1 MRVLLCPLGSP
12 GFAFPAIA
20 VARRLSAEGHEV
32 RFVTSPWLGPLLAR
46 EGLRFAAGAGA
57 DGFETSSWHQPP
69 AVRVQVRRVEQAAAA
84 FAPDVIVT
92 SALALGPLVVGERN
106 ALPVAVLGLLAR
118 LFPTAGDS
126 RRDELQ
132 GAWDACRADLGMA
145 LTPVERLHGDRYF
158 TRSVPE
164 LGGVAQSVR
173 EALVGACWWEPATPR
188 VVTTW
193 LDAARASGRSVVYVQ
208 QARGFG
214 APGFWPLLGQA
225 LPHDVVI
232 AASTSRQDGAVDD
245 VRPGALLGPVL
256 PHGVILDRAVAVICS
271 GTTSVVVDALARG
284 VPIVVVPGGGE
295 QHAVAALLVRA
306 GLAVRVD
313 SQELDAA
320 RLADAL
326 ERVLALDPGPRE
338 VIRRA
343 FLRLDGPAVAAAGV
357 VGLQ

>member
-20 VARRLSAEGHEV
+20 VARRLREQGHDV
-32 RFVTSPWLGPLLAR
+32 RFVTSSWLEPLLAR
-46 EGLRFAAGAGA
+46 EGLGFAPGPGA
-57 DGFETSSWHQPP
+57 DGFETSGWHQPP
-69 AVRVQVRRVEQAAAA
+69 AVRAQVRRVERAAEA
-84 FAPDVIVT
+84 FDPDVIVT
-92 SALALGPLVVGERN
+92 SALALGPLLVGERN
-106 ALPVAVLGLLAR
+106 TLPVAVLGLLTR
-118 LFPTAGDS
+118 LFPTAGGG

-132 GAWDACRADLGMA
+132 GAWDACRGELGMGPA
-145 LTPVERLHGDRYF
+145 SVERLHGDLYF

-164 LGGVAQSVR
+164 LGGLAQGVR
-173 EALVGACWWEPATPR
+173 VLVGACSWEPATPR

-193 LDAARASGRSVVYVQ
+193 LDAARASGRRVVYVQ

-232 AASTSRQDGAVDD
+232 AASTSRHDSPADD

-256 PHGVILDRAVAVICS
+256 PHGAILDRAIAVICS

-295 QHAVAALLVRA
+295 QHDVAALLVRA
-306 GLAVRVD
+306 GVAVCVDAKRVD
-313 SQELDAA
+313 AA
-320 RLADAL
+320 SLSGAL
-326 ERVLALDPGPRE
+326 QQALALDPAPRE

-357 VGLQ
+357 VALR

>member
-1 MRVLLCPLGSP
+1 LRCPLGSP

-20 VARRLSAEGHEV
+20 VARRLREQGHDV
-32 RFVTSPWLGPLLAR
+32 RFVTSSWLEPLLAR
-46 EGLRFAAGAGA
+46 EGLGFAPGPGA
-57 DGFETSSWHQPP
+57 DGFETSGWHQPP
-69 AVRVQVRRVEQAAAA
+69 AVRAQVRRVERAAEA
-84 FAPDVIVT
+84 FDPDVIVT
-92 SALALGPLVVGERN
+92 SALALGPLLVGERN
-106 ALPVAVLGLLAR
+106 TLPVAVLGLLTR
-118 LFPTAGDS
+118 LFPTAGGG

-145 LTPVERLHGDRYF
+145 PTPVERLHGDRYF

-164 LGGVAQSVR
+164 LGGVAQRVR
-173 EALVGACWWEPATPR
+173 EALVGACSWEPATPR

-193 LDAARASGRSVVYVQ
+193 LDGARASGRRVVYVQ

-256 PHGVILDRAVAVICS
+256 PHGAILDRAVAVICS
-271 GTTSVVVDALARG
+271 CTTSVVVDALARG

-295 QHAVAALLVRA
+295 QHDVAAMLVRA
-306 GLAVRVD
+306 GVAVCVD
-313 SQELDAA
+313 AQEVDAA
-320 RLADAL
+320 RLADAI

-357 VGLQ
+357 VALR